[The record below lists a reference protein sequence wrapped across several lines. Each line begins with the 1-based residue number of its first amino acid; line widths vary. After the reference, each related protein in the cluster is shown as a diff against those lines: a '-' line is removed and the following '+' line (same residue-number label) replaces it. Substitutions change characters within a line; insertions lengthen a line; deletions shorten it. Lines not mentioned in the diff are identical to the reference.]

1 MTYVLLTGVPH
12 YQGVIGIN
20 DTDDTNIA
28 SHAASVINT
37 HGLGSTWFS
46 KYIIRGRT
54 LSGIPTGEACWFA
67 EDFADIAR
75 WQKLAG
81 VATLAAVLDRLGGVG
96 EIAAGAGDGV
106 LYSSGDAMYGAPSL
120 VMGHGR
126 FYFACRMQ
134 VAAGPPADGGAI
146 AGLLTMAGG
155 SQVTVG
161 YSGPASVGH
170 YSLTIWNGA
179 AAPESVASTIA
190 LDAAYHDLECWCDGT
205 NYGLSVDSETAV
217 VLAPVNPPVVGL
229 GVVTYVLGGAGA
241 GTTGRFD
248 KALVVFPQAA

>member
-1 MTYVLLTGVPH
+1 MTYKPFIGVPN
-12 YQGVIGIN
+12 YPGMLVIS
-20 DTDDTNIA
+20 DDDPIDISA
-28 SHAASVINT
+28 HAALVTAT
-37 HGLGSTWFS
+37 HGLGATWFQ

-54 LSGIPTGEACWFA
+54 LSGIPTGQACWFA

-75 WQKLAG
+75 WQQLAG
-81 VATLAAVLDRLGGVG
+81 VATFAAVVDRAGGVG

-106 LYSSGDAMYGAPSL
+106 LYSSGDAVYGAPSL

-155 SQVTVG
+155 SQVAVG
-161 YSGPASVGH
+161 YTGASDAVH

-217 VLAPVNPPVVGL
+217 VLAPTNPPVVGL
-229 GVVTYVLGGAGA
+229 GVVAYVLGGAGA

-248 KALVVFPQAA
+248 KSLVVFPQAA

>member
-1 MTYVLLTGVPH
+1 MTYVPLTGVPH
-12 YQGVIGIN
+12 FPGVIGVN
-20 DTDDTNIA
+20 DTDDVSIA
-28 SHAASVINT
+28 SHAATTINT

-46 KYIIRGRT
+46 KYIVRGKA
-54 LSGIPTGEACWFA
+54 LAGIPAGQACWFA

-75 WQKLAG
+75 WQKMAG
-81 VATLAAVLDRLGGVG
+81 VANCVAVTDRSGGVG

-106 LYSSGDAMYGAPSL
+106 LYSGGDVVYGAPSL
-120 VMGHGR
+120 AMGHGR

-146 AGLLTMAGG
+146 AGLLTFAGG

-161 YSGPASVGH
+161 YAGASDVGH

-179 AAPESVASTIA
+179 AAPESVVSTIA

-217 VLAPVNPPVVGL
+217 VLAPTNPPVVGL
-229 GVVTYVLGGAGA
+229 GVVAYVLGGAVA

-248 KALVVFPQAA
+248 KCLAVFPQAA